1 MELYCHRGW
10 MLTIA
15 IPNKNFTADGIRLVQ
30 LLNSTTKV
38 NMLKACDKLDLYV
51 SPNLK
56 KDETARRIAQEMLD
70 NPIEILSRLNKQEL
84 LIVDEFVK
92 GNANT
97 YVVRKMRKTQYKL
110 QKLFL
115 VATYE
120 DKESQEWHMLM
131 PVIQSLIHQSELLFG
146 YGKQRRQSPICQA
159 TPNDVR
165 LRSILREQRALMFS

>member
-1 MELYCHRGW
+1 M
-10 MLTIA
+10 IV
-15 IPNKNFTADGIRLVQ
+15 IPNKNFTADSIRLVQ

-84 LIVDEFVK
+84 QIVDEFVK
-92 GNANT
+92 GDANT

-110 QKLFL
+110 QKLYL
-115 VATYE
+115 VATYCDE
-120 DKESQEWHMLM
+120 VNQEWHMLM
-131 PVIQSLIHQSELLFG
+131 PDE
-146 YGKQRRQSPICQA
+146 
-159 TPNDVR
+159 
-165 LRSILREQRALMFS
+165 LREALSSNYKFYLDLAEKGQKGPTAKQLRMMAAMKRIMGE

>member
-1 MELYCHRGW
+1 M
-10 MLTIA
+10 IV
-15 IPNKNFTADGIRLVQ
+15 IPNKNFTADSIRLVQ

-84 LIVDEFVK
+84 QIVDEFVK
-92 GNANT
+92 GDANT

-110 QKLFL
+110 QKLYL
-115 VATYE
+115 VATYCDE
-120 DKESQEWHMLM
+120 ANQEWHMLM
-131 PVIQSLIHQSELLFG
+131 PDE
-146 YGKQRRQSPICQA
+146 
-159 TPNDVR
+159 
-165 LRSILREQRALMFS
+165 LREVLAKDYKFYLDLAEKGQKGPTAKQLRMMAAMKRIMGE